1 MSLAAPKLLLAQNVN
16 LDPTIQLNLIL
27 RLRSALKDVA
37 TIETDSAGIGHRAFS
52 TEFVSGGDLPG
63 FLFSSVVMRIHR
75 SDRMLRMVEALDG
88 ISAEDRSSLIDF
100 GAALMGSR
108 AGSFVHTGW
117 AQEQLDG
124 KDLGLALERFERME
138 TIATG
143 WGRADMLVQLAC
155 ARSVILDEGLGD
167 RV

>member
-1 MSLAAPKLLLAQNVN
+1 
-16 LDPTIQLNLIL
+16 
-27 RLRSALKDVA
+27 
-37 TIETDSAGIGHRAFS
+37 
-52 TEFVSGGDLPG
+52 
-63 FLFSSVVMRIHR
+63 
-75 SDRMLRMVEALDG
+75 MLRMVEALDG
-88 ISAEDRSSLIDF
+88 ISAEDRSSLIDS

-167 RV
+167 RVKALAVIDDAIDGLGHQLINRIQIRAAASLTSAR